1 MAELSTIARPYA
13 EALFA
18 AASAD
23 RSAAGALDRW
33 LPVVA
38 EMAAVARHPE
48 VAQVVNDPKLGNA
61 QVYELM
67 RGLIKS
73 PLPPA
78 AENFLKLVVDN
89 GRLAVL
95 PEVAR
100 QFRALKNG
108 TEGQADCLIE
118 SALPLSDEQ
127 VKDLLWSLSRKFGL
141 KLIPEVRVD
150 PDLIGGVR
158 VSVGDH
164 VLDTTV
170 KARLAQMQAALT
182 ASF

>member
-18 AASAD
+18 AASSD
-23 RSAAGALDRW
+23 KPGAGVLDQW
-33 LPVVA
+33 LQVVA
-38 EMAAVARHPE
+38 ELAAVARHAE
-48 VAQVVNDPKLGNA
+48 VAQVVGDPKLGGP
-61 QVYELM
+61 QVYDLV
-67 RGLIKS
+67 RGLVRS
-73 PLPPA
+73 PMPAA

-89 GRLAVL
+89 GRLAAL

-100 QFRALKNG
+100 QFRVMKNAA
-108 TEGQADCLIE
+108 EGQADCLIE

-127 VKDLLWSLSRKFGL
+127 VRDLLWSLSRKFGL
-141 KLIPEVRVD
+141 KLIPQVKID

-164 VLDTTV
+164 VLDDTV
-170 KARLAQMQAALT
+170 KARLAQMHTALT
-182 ASF
+182 A